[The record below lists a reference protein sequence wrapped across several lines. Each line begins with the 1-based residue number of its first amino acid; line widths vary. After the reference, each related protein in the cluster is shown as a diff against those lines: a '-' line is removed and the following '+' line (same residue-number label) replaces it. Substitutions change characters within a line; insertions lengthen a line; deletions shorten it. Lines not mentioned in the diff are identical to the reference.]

1 MSECLVL
8 VVEDDPQIRFA
19 LKLILEDM
27 GHRVLAAGS
36 LAEALE
42 LAGETDKLDA
52 IVADYRLKDR
62 ETGVMVIDRLR
73 QLYGEE
79 VDAVILTGET
89 GPDRLKELAERGIE
103 VLHKPTPVERL
114 EKKVSGFCAEA
125 DAQEGKTVP
134 HSTEHPPPA

>member
-73 QLYGEE
+73 QHYGEALN
-79 VDAVILTGET
+79 AVILTGET

-103 VLHKPTPVERL
+103 VLHKPVPVDRL
-114 EKKVSGFCAEA
+114 EKKVNGFCAEA
-125 DAQEGKTVP
+125 HDHEGKAP
-134 HSTEHPPPA
+134 PQRPDHPPPS